1 MGNSFR
7 RNLFEGWLHTLG
19 VDREAELTALHDIA
33 TTIQSANTVEEAA
46 EQTVAAAADIL
57 DFHICSI
64 EIHDDGWLV
73 PYAVS
78 EDAPEDGARRMR
90 ADQGLAGK
98 TFQTGESHIVEDV
111 TADDDSD
118 PADSTYRSG
127 LSVPIGDHGVFQ
139 AVGTEPNFFDDGDR
153 ERAELLVSHT
163 AGALDRIERE
173 ATLKEKNERLEAF
186 ASIVSHDL
194 RSPLSV
200 ATSRIELAAT
210 ECESEHLDKAL
221 DALGQMEGLID
232 DLLTLSRQG
241 EVIDDPN
248 PVSLCTVADEAW
260 GVVKTRGSTIDI
272 QTTETIDADRDRLRQ
287 LLGNL
292 FRNSIEHGGEDVA
305 VTVGLLDEQPGFF
318 VADDGVGVPADDA
331 ETLLESGYSTDADGT
346 GLGLRIVEQI
356 AEAHGWT
363 VNITE
368 SASGGAQFEFILEPS

>member
-1 MGNSFR
+1 M
-7 RNLFEGWLHTLG
+7 
-19 VDREAELTALHDIA
+19 DREAELTALHDIA
-33 TTIQSANTVEEAA
+33 TTIQSADSAEDAA
-46 EQTVAAAADIL
+46 KQTVAAAADIL

-64 EIHDDGWLV
+64 ELHEDGWLV

-78 EDAPEDGARRMR
+78 EDAPEGGARRMR

-111 TADDDSD
+111 AEDEASD
-118 PADSTYRSG
+118 PADATYRSG

-139 AVGTEPNFFDDGDR
+139 AVGTEPYFFDDSDR

-173 ATLKEKNERLEAF
+173 ATLEEKNERLEAF

-200 ATSRIELAAT
+200 ATSRVELAAT
-210 ECESEHLDKAL
+210 ECNSDHLDKAL

-241 EVIDDPN
+241 AVIDDPN
-248 PVSLCTVADEAW
+248 PVSLGTVADEAW
-260 GVVKTRGSTIDI
+260 GIVRTRDATIDI
-272 QTTETIDADRDRLRQ
+272 QTDETVKADRDRLRQ
-287 LLGNL
+287 LLVNL
-292 FRNSIEHGGEDVA
+292 FRNSIEHGGEEVTVA
-305 VTVGLLDEQPGFF
+305 VGLLDDRQGYF
-318 VADDGVGVPADDA
+318 VADDGVGIPVNDADD
-331 ETLLESGYSTDADGT
+331 LFKSGYSTTTDGT
-346 GLGLRIVEQI
+346 GLGLMIVEQI

-363 VNITE
+363 VIVTE
-368 SASGGAQFEFILEPS
+368 SAGGGARFEFVTETT

>member
-1 MGNSFR
+1 M
-7 RNLFEGWLHTLG
+7 
-19 VDREAELTALHDIA
+19 DREAELTALHDIA
-33 TTIQSANTVEEAA
+33 TAIQSADTAEEAA
-46 EQTVAAAADIL
+46 EQTVAAAAEIL

-64 EIHDDGWLV
+64 EIHEDGWLV

-78 EDAPEDGARRMR
+78 DGAPEGGARRMR

-111 TADDDSD
+111 AADDSSD
-118 PADSTYRSG
+118 PADSAYRSG

-173 ATLKEKNERLEAF
+173 ATLEEKNERLEAF
-186 ASIVSHDL
+186 TSIVSHDL

-200 ATSRIELAAT
+200 ATSRVELANT
-210 ECESEHLDKAL
+210 ECNSEHLDKAL
-221 DALGQMEGLID
+221 DALDQMDGLID

-248 PVSLCTVADEAW
+248 PVSLRTVASEAW
-260 GVVKTRGSTIDI
+260 GVVETHDSILDI
-272 QTTETIDADRDRLRQ
+272 QTSDTINADRDRLRQ
-287 LLGNL
+287 LLVNL
-292 FRNSIEHGGEDVA
+292 FRNSVQHGGQDVT
-305 VTVGLLDEQPGFF
+305 VTVGLLNGQAGFF
-318 VADDGVGVPADDA
+318 VADDGVGIPADDT
-331 ETLLESGYSTDADGT
+331 EVLFESDYSTDADGT
-346 GLGLRIVEQI
+346 GLGLRIVEEI

-363 VNITE
+363 VDVTE
-368 SASGGAQFEFILEPS
+368 SASEGARFEFMIDRS